1 MHSMQPPALKPV
13 LDGPRPDTERQ
24 ELAARDDTV
33 LALGES
39 RDRRVQLVSP

>member
-13 LDGPRPDTERQ
+13 LDGPRPETERQ
-24 ELAARDDTV
+24 ELAAGDDTV

-39 RDRRVQLVSP
+39 RDRGVQLVSP